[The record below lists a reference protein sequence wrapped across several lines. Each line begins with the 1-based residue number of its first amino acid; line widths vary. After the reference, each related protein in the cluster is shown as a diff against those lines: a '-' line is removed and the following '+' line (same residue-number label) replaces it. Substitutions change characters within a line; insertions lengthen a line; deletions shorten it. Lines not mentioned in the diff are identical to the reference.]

1 VSRVDDLIANYER
14 FAKLP
19 WVENLAPSQRVW
31 MAVHAPEEERRV
43 RLRLPE
49 FGTATRRAG
58 HDWDTIDITTSFE
71 EWMADHEYRDA
82 YFASPKLIQPEL
94 RGFFGQLVDQ
104 VKNELRDK
112 TAPTNVVALIG
123 AGSMFG
129 LGQQVKVS
137 ALIERVESL
146 ILGRL
151 LVFFPGA
158 VEGNNYRLMGAQDG
172 WNYHAAVISSE
183 KGWSV

>member
-1 VSRVDDLIANYER
+1 MSRVDDLIANYER

-19 WVENLAPSQRVW
+19 WVGNLAPSQRVW
-31 MAVHAPEEERRV
+31 MAVYQPDEERRV

-49 FGTATRRAG
+49 FGIATQQAG
-58 HDWDTIDITTSFE
+58 HSWETLDITTAFE
-71 EWMADHEYRDA
+71 EWMAHHEYRDA
-82 YFASPKLIQPEL
+82 YFTSPRLIQPEL
-94 RGFFGQLVDQ
+94 RGFFDQLVER
-104 VKNELRDK
+104 VTEELQEK
-112 TAPTNVVALIG
+112 TTLTNVVGLVG
-123 AGSMFG
+123 ASSLFG
-129 LGQQVKVS
+129 LGQHVKVS
-137 ALIERVESL
+137 ALIERVEAL
-146 ILGRL
+146 IQGRL

>member
-1 VSRVDDLIANYER
+1 MSRVDDLIANYER

-31 MAVHAPEEERRV
+31 MAMYQPDEERRV

-49 FGTATRRAG
+49 FEIATQRAG
-58 HDWDTIDITTSFE
+58 HGWETIDITTAFE
-71 EWMADHEYRDA
+71 EWMAHHEYRDA
-82 YFASPKLIQPEL
+82 YFASPRLIQPEL
-94 RGFFGQLVDQ
+94 RGFFEQLVER
-104 VKNELRDK
+104 VKEDLQEK
-112 TAPTNVVALIG
+112 TTLSTVVGLVG
-123 AGSMFG
+123 VGSLFG
-129 LGQQVKVS
+129 LGQHVKVS
-137 ALIERVESL
+137 ALIERVEGL
-146 ILGRL
+146 IEGRL

-158 VEGNNYRLMGAQDG
+158 VEGHNYRLMGAQDG